1 MNSEPN
7 YKSFKVEVGGD
18 HYKSLAIQPTEY
30 IHRNGLGFCEGNV
43 VKYVTRH
50 DQKDGKRDLE
60 KAIHY
65 IQMLI
70 DMEYPECPEIPAPLD
85 AQPQP

>member
-1 MNSEPN
+1 MNQEPN
-7 YKSFKVEVGGD
+7 YKSFQVGGD

-50 DQKDGKRDLE
+50 DRKDGRKDLE

-65 IQMLI
+65 LQMLI
-70 DMEYPECPEIPAPLD
+70 EMEYPEQCTEIPASLD

>member
-1 MNSEPN
+1 MNPPETNPFASQV
-7 YKSFKVEVGGD
+7 SGD
-18 HYKSLAIQPTEY
+18 HYKSFAIQPTEY

-43 VKYVTRH
+43 IKYVTRH
-50 DQKDGKRDLE
+50 DRKGGKRDLE

-65 IQMLI
+65 IQLLI
-70 DMEYPECPEIPAPLD
+70 EMEYPECPEIPAPLD